1 MNDGLIPN
9 RYAKA
14 LYKYAC
20 EMGEAAAVYD
30 QMKCLANSY
39 ATVDGLKSTVDNPFI
54 AIEDKE
60 KVLLKASGA
69 QENGS
74 LDKFIFL
81 VNKHNRITLMH
92 SMALAYVKLYREA
105 CKISQVEIVTACQ
118 LPDEK
123 IKEITATVENYLDGR
138 SLEISTS
145 IDADLIGGFVVK
157 VDSVI
162 LDASVKNEL
171 KKLRLKLLS

>member
-14 LYKYAC
+14 LYKHAC
-20 EMGEAAAVYD
+20 EVGEAAEVYA
-30 QMKCLANSY
+30 QMKMLAESF
-39 ATVDGLKSTVDNPFI
+39 ASVDGLKSTIDNPFI

-69 QENGS
+69 SKGGS
-74 LDKFIFL
+74 LYKFIFL
-81 VNKHNRITLMH
+81 ADKHSRVTMLQA
-92 SMALAYVKLYREA
+92 MALAYVKIYRAEQR
-105 CKISQVEIVTACQ
+105 ISQVEIVTACS
-118 LPDEK
+118 LPEEK
-123 IKEITATVENYLDGR
+123 IKEITATVGKYLDGR
-138 SLEISTS
+138 SLETTTRVDES
-145 IDADLIGGFVVK
+145 LIGGFVVK
-157 VDSVI
+157 VDSVV

>member
-14 LYKYAC
+14 LYKHAC
-20 EMGEAAAVYD
+20 EVGEAADVYA
-30 QMKCLANSY
+30 QMKMLGDSFAN
-39 ATVDGLKSTVDNPFI
+39 VDGLKATIDNPFI

-69 QENGS
+69 PKGGS

-81 VNKHNRITLMH
+81 ANKHSRITMLYA
-92 SMALAYVKLYREA
+92 MALAYVRIYRSEQ
-105 CKISQVEIVTACQ
+105 KISQVVISTACQ

-123 IKEITATVENYLDGR
+123 IKEITATVEKYLDGR
-138 SLEISTS
+138 SLETTTL
-145 IDADLIGGFVVK
+145 IDESLIGGFVVK
-157 VDSVI
+157 VDSVV

>member
-14 LYKYAC
+14 LYKHAC
-20 EMGEAAAVYD
+20 EVGEAAEVYA
-30 QMKCLANSY
+30 QMKTLAQSF
-39 ATVDGLKSTVDNPFI
+39 ADVEGLKATIDNPFI

-69 QENGS
+69 KKDGS

-81 VNKHNRITLMH
+81 VDKHSRTTMLQA
-92 SMALAYVKLYREA
+92 MALAYIKIYRAEQ
-105 CKISQVEIVTACQ
+105 KMSQVEIATACK
-118 LPDEK
+118 LPEQK
-123 IKEITATVENYLDGR
+123 IKEITATVEKYLDGR
-138 SLEISTS
+138 SLETSTR
-145 IDADLIGGFVVK
+145 IDESLIGGFVVK
-157 VDSVI
+157 VDSVV

>member
-14 LYKYAC
+14 LYKHAC
-20 EMGEAAAVYD
+20 EVGEAAEVYG
-30 QMKCLANSY
+30 QMKSMAQCFAQ
-39 ATVDGLKSTVDNPFI
+39 VEGLKATIDNPFI
-54 AIEDKE
+54 AIDDKE
-60 KVLLKASGA
+60 RLLLKVSGA
-69 QENGS
+69 QKDGS

-81 VNKHNRITLMH
+81 VDKHSRITMMH
-92 SMALAYVKLYREA
+92 AMALAYVKLYREA
-105 CKISQVEIVTACQ
+105 CGISQVEIVTACE
-118 LPDEK
+118 LPEK
-123 IKEITATVENYLDGR
+123 QIKEITATVEKYLDGR

-145 IDADLIGGFVVK
+145 IDPDLIGGFVVK

-171 KKLRLKLLS
+171 KKLRLKLRS